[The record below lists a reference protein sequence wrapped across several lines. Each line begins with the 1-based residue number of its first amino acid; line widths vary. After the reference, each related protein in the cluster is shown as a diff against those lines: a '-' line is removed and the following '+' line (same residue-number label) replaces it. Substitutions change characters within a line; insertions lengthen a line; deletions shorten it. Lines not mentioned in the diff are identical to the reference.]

1 MPNFSTIALIA
12 CFAYAIESIF
22 GFGGTIIFLGI
33 SGFFFDFNSLLKLAM
48 IVGLSSGLA
57 VLIQSYKY
65 VSLKHLIKI
74 LIYTIPGA
82 LIGTYFISYFASDV
96 LIKIFALILIVYGC
110 FNLFFPDM
118 KFPQFLKNFFVI
130 LGGFIQGIYTI
141 GGPFVLMGYKDYFSS
156 KQELRSTM
164 AGYFFIINSLRAIFF
179 MFLGGSYLEI
189 VKIYYPI
196 TLLVMLSVWLGYFIH
211 KQIPEIL
218 FKKLIIIAITL
229 IGVLILFTKCS
240 TGNHM
245 DLFTL

>member
-82 LIGTYFISYFASDV
+82 LIGTYFISYFASDI

-110 FNLFFPDM
+110 FNLFFPDI

-141 GGPFVLMGYKDYFSS
+141 GGPFVLMGYKDNFSS

-179 MFLGGSYLEI
+179 VFLGGSYLEI

-196 TLLVMLSVWLGYFIH
+196 ALLVMLSVWLGYFIH

-218 FKKLIIIAITL
+218 FKRLIIVAITL
-229 IGVLILFTKCS
+229 IGVLILFTK
-240 TGNHM
+240 
-245 DLFTL
+245 

>member
-96 LIKIFALILIVYGC
+96 LIKIFAIILIIYGC
-110 FNLFFPDM
+110 FNLFFPDIR
-118 KFPQFLKNFFVI
+118 FPQFLKNFFVI
-130 LGGFIQGIYTI
+130 LGGYIQGIYTI

-196 TLLVMLSVWLGYFIH
+196 ALLVMLSVWLGYFIH

-229 IGVLILFTKCS
+229 IGVLILFTK
-240 TGNHM
+240 
-245 DLFTL
+245 

>member
-110 FNLFFPDM
+110 FNLFFPDI

-179 MFLGGSYLEI
+179 VFLGGSYLKI
-189 VKIYYPI
+189 VKMYYPI
-196 TLLVMLSVWLGYFIH
+196 ALLVMLSVWLGYFIH

-218 FKKLIIIAITL
+218 FKRLIIIAITL
-229 IGVLILFTKCS
+229 IGVLILFTK
-240 TGNHM
+240 
-245 DLFTL
+245 

>member
-82 LIGTYFISYFASDV
+82 LIGTYFISYFTSDI
-96 LIKIFALILIVYGC
+96 LIKIFAIILIIYGC
-110 FNLFFPDM
+110 FNLFFPDIR
-118 KFPQFLKNFFVI
+118 FPQFLKNFFVI

-196 TLLVMLSVWLGYFIH
+196 ALLVMLSVWLGYFIH

-229 IGVLILFTKCS
+229 IGVLILFTK
-240 TGNHM
+240 
-245 DLFTL
+245 

>member
-33 SGFFFDFNSLLKLAM
+33 SGFFYDFNSLLKLAM

-65 VSLKHLIKI
+65 ASLNHLIKI

-82 LIGTYFISYFASDV
+82 LIGTYFISYFASDI

-110 FNLFFPDM
+110 FNLFFPDL

-141 GGPFVLMGYKDYFSS
+141 GGPFVLMGYKDNFSS

-179 MFLGGSYLEI
+179 VFLGGSYLEI
-189 VKIYYPI
+189 VKIYYPVA
-196 TLLVMLSVWLGYFIH
+196 LLVMLSVWLGYFIH

-218 FKKLIIIAITL
+218 FKRLIIVAITL
-229 IGVLILFTKCS
+229 IGVLILFTK
-240 TGNHM
+240 
-245 DLFTL
+245 

>member
-96 LIKIFALILIVYGC
+96 LIKIFAIILIIYGC
-110 FNLFFPDM
+110 FNLFFPDIR
-118 KFPQFLKNFFVI
+118 FPQFLKNFFVI

-164 AGYFFIINSLRAIFF
+164 AGYFFIINTLRAIFF

-196 TLLVMLSVWLGYFIH
+196 ALLVMLSVWLGYFIH

-229 IGVLILFTKCS
+229 IGVLILFTK
-240 TGNHM
+240 
-245 DLFTL
+245 

>member
-22 GFGGTIIFLGI
+22 GFGGTIIFLGL

-65 VSLKHLIKI
+65 ASLNHLIKI

-82 LIGTYFISYFASDV
+82 LIGTYFISYFASDI

-110 FNLFFPDM
+110 FNLFFPDI

-141 GGPFVLMGYKDYFSS
+141 GGPFVLMGYKDNFSS

-179 MFLGGSYLEI
+179 VFLGGSYLEI

-196 TLLVMLSVWLGYFIH
+196 ALLVMLSVWLGYFIH

-229 IGVLILFTKCS
+229 IGVLILFTK
-240 TGNHM
+240 
-245 DLFTL
+245 

>member
-179 MFLGGSYLEI
+179 VFLGGSYLEI

-229 IGVLILFTKCS
+229 IGVLILFTK
-240 TGNHM
+240 
-245 DLFTL
+245 

>member
-22 GFGGTIIFLGI
+22 GFGGTIIFLGL

-65 VSLKHLIKI
+65 ASLKHLIKI

-82 LIGTYFISYFASDV
+82 LIGTYFISYFASDI

-110 FNLFFPDM
+110 FNLFFPDI

-141 GGPFVLMGYKDYFSS
+141 GGPFVLMGYKDNFSS

-179 MFLGGSYLEI
+179 VFLGGSYLEI
-189 VKIYYPI
+189 VKTYYPI
-196 TLLVMLSVWLGYFIH
+196 ALLVMLSVWLGYFIH

-229 IGVLILFTKCS
+229 IGVLILFTK
-240 TGNHM
+240 
-245 DLFTL
+245 

>member
-22 GFGGTIIFLGI
+22 GFGGTIIFLGL

-65 VSLKHLIKI
+65 ASLKHLIKI

-82 LIGTYFISYFASDV
+82 LIGTYFISYFASDI

-110 FNLFFPDM
+110 FNLFFPDI

-141 GGPFVLMGYKDYFSS
+141 GGPFVLMGYKDNFSS

-179 MFLGGSYLEI
+179 VFLGGSYLEI

-196 TLLVMLSVWLGYFIH
+196 ALLVMFSVWLGYFIH

-229 IGVLILFTKCS
+229 IGVLILFTK
-240 TGNHM
+240 
-245 DLFTL
+245 

>member
-82 LIGTYFISYFASDV
+82 LIGTYFISYFASDI

-110 FNLFFPDM
+110 FNLFFPDI

-141 GGPFVLMGYKDYFSS
+141 GGPFVLMGYKDNFSS

-179 MFLGGSYLEI
+179 VFLGGSYLEI

-196 TLLVMLSVWLGYFIH
+196 ALLVMLSVWLGYFIH

-229 IGVLILFTKCS
+229 IGILILFTK
-240 TGNHM
+240 
-245 DLFTL
+245 

>member
-65 VSLKHLIKI
+65 VSLNHLIKI

-82 LIGTYFISYFASDV
+82 LIGTYFISYFASDI
-96 LIKIFALILIVYGC
+96 LIKIFAIILIIYGC
-110 FNLFFPDM
+110 FNLFFPDIR
-118 KFPQFLKNFFVI
+118 FPQFLKNFFVI

-196 TLLVMLSVWLGYFIH
+196 ALLVMLSVWLGYFIH

-218 FKKLIIIAITL
+218 FKKLIIIAITS
-229 IGVLILFTKCS
+229 IGVLILFTK
-240 TGNHM
+240 
-245 DLFTL
+245 

>member
-82 LIGTYFISYFASDV
+82 LIGTYFISYFASDI
-96 LIKIFALILIVYGC
+96 LIKIFAIILIIYGC
-110 FNLFFPDM
+110 FNLFFPDIR
-118 KFPQFLKNFFVI
+118 FPQFLKNFFVI

-164 AGYFFIINSLRAIFF
+164 AGYFFIINTLRAIFF

-196 TLLVMLSVWLGYFIH
+196 ALLVMLSVWLGYFIH

-229 IGVLILFTKCS
+229 IGVLILFTK
-240 TGNHM
+240 
-245 DLFTL
+245 

>member
-22 GFGGTIIFLGI
+22 GFGGTIIFLGL

-65 VSLKHLIKI
+65 ASLKHLIKI

-82 LIGTYFISYFASDV
+82 LIGTYFISYFASDI

-110 FNLFFPDM
+110 FNLFFPEI
-118 KFPQFLKNFFVI
+118 KFPQFLKSFFVI

-141 GGPFVLMGYKDYFSS
+141 GGPFVLMGYKDNFSS

-179 MFLGGSYLEI
+179 VFLGGSYLEI

-196 TLLVMLSVWLGYFIH
+196 ALLVMLSVWLGYFIH

-229 IGVLILFTKCS
+229 IGVLILFTK
-240 TGNHM
+240 
-245 DLFTL
+245 

>member
-65 VSLKHLIKI
+65 VSLNHLIKI

-82 LIGTYFISYFASDV
+82 LIGTYFISYFASDI
-96 LIKIFALILIVYGC
+96 LIKIFALILIIYGC
-110 FNLFFPDM
+110 FNLFFPDIR
-118 KFPQFLKNFFVI
+118 FPHFLKNFFVI

-189 VKIYYPI
+189 IKIYYPI
-196 TLLVMLSVWLGYFIH
+196 ALLVMLSVWLGYFIH

-229 IGVLILFTKCS
+229 IGVLILFTK
-240 TGNHM
+240 
-245 DLFTL
+245 

>member
-65 VSLKHLIKI
+65 VSLNHLIKI

-82 LIGTYFISYFASDV
+82 LIGTYFISYFASDI
-96 LIKIFALILIVYGC
+96 LIKIFAIILIIYGC
-110 FNLFFPDM
+110 FNLFFPDIR
-118 KFPQFLKNFFVI
+118 FPQFLKNFFVI

-179 MFLGGSYLEI
+179 VFLGGSYLEI

-196 TLLVMLSVWLGYFIH
+196 ALLVMLSVWLGYFIH

-218 FKKLIIIAITL
+218 FKKLIIIAITS
-229 IGVLILFTKCS
+229 IGVLILFTK
-240 TGNHM
+240 
-245 DLFTL
+245 

>member
-22 GFGGTIIFLGI
+22 GFGGTIIFLGL

-65 VSLKHLIKI
+65 ASLKHLIKI

-82 LIGTYFISYFASDV
+82 LIGTYFISYFASDI

-110 FNLFFPDM
+110 FNLFFPDI

-141 GGPFVLMGYKDYFSS
+141 GGPFVLMGYKDNFSS

-179 MFLGGSYLEI
+179 VFLGGSYLEI

-196 TLLVMLSVWLGYFIH
+196 ALLVMLSVWLGYFIH

-229 IGVLILFTKCS
+229 IGILILFTK
-240 TGNHM
+240 
-245 DLFTL
+245 

>member
-179 MFLGGSYLEI
+179 VFLGGSYLEI
-189 VKIYYPI
+189 VRMYYPI
-196 TLLVMLSVWLGYFIH
+196 ALLVMLSVWLGYFIH

-218 FKKLIIIAITL
+218 FKRLIIIAITL
-229 IGVLILFTKCS
+229 IGVLILFTK
-240 TGNHM
+240 
-245 DLFTL
+245 

>member
-22 GFGGTIIFLGI
+22 GFGDTIIFLGI

-65 VSLKHLIKI
+65 VSLNHLIKI

-82 LIGTYFISYFASDV
+82 LIGTYFISYFASDI
-96 LIKIFALILIVYGC
+96 LIKIFAIILIIYGC
-110 FNLFFPDM
+110 FNLFFPDIR
-118 KFPQFLKNFFVI
+118 FPQFLKNFFVI

-196 TLLVMLSVWLGYFIH
+196 ALLVMLSVWLGYFIH

-218 FKKLIIIAITL
+218 FKKLIIIAITF
-229 IGVLILFTKCS
+229 IGVLILFTK
-240 TGNHM
+240 
-245 DLFTL
+245 

>member
-65 VSLKHLIKI
+65 ASLNHLIKI

-82 LIGTYFISYFASDV
+82 LIGTYFISYFASDI
-96 LIKIFALILIVYGC
+96 LIKIFAIILIIYGC
-110 FNLFFPDM
+110 FNLFFPDIR
-118 KFPQFLKNFFVI
+118 FPQFLKNFFVI

-196 TLLVMLSVWLGYFIH
+196 ALLVMLSVWLGYFIH

-229 IGVLILFTKCS
+229 IGVLILFTK
-240 TGNHM
+240 
-245 DLFTL
+245 

>member
-22 GFGGTIIFLGI
+22 GFGGTIIFLGL

-65 VSLKHLIKI
+65 ASLKHLIKI

-82 LIGTYFISYFASDV
+82 LIGTYFISYFASDI

-110 FNLFFPDM
+110 FNLFFPDI
-118 KFPQFLKNFFVI
+118 KFPQYLKNFFVI

-141 GGPFVLMGYKDYFSS
+141 GGPFVLMGYKDNFSS

-179 MFLGGSYLEI
+179 VFLGGSYLEL

-196 TLLVMLSVWLGYFIH
+196 ALLVMLSVWLGYFIH

-229 IGVLILFTKCS
+229 IGVLILFTK
-240 TGNHM
+240 
-245 DLFTL
+245 

>member
-22 GFGGTIIFLGI
+22 GFGGTIIFLGL

-65 VSLKHLIKI
+65 ASLKHLIKI

-82 LIGTYFISYFASDV
+82 LIGTYFISYFASDI

-110 FNLFFPDM
+110 FNLFFPDI

-141 GGPFVLMGYKDYFSS
+141 GGPFVLMGYKDNFSS

-179 MFLGGSYLEI
+179 IFLGGSYLEI

-196 TLLVMLSVWLGYFIH
+196 ALLVMLSVWLGYFIH

-218 FKKLIIIAITL
+218 FKKLIIIAIAL
-229 IGVLILFTKCS
+229 IGVLILFTK
-240 TGNHM
+240 
-245 DLFTL
+245 

>member
-22 GFGGTIIFLGI
+22 GFGGTIIFLGL

-65 VSLKHLIKI
+65 ASLKHLIKI

-110 FNLFFPDM
+110 FNLFFPDI

-141 GGPFVLMGYKDYFSS
+141 GGPFVLMGYKDNFSS

-179 MFLGGSYLEI
+179 VFLGGSYLEI

-196 TLLVMLSVWLGYFIH
+196 ALLVMLSVWLGYFIH

-229 IGVLILFTKCS
+229 IGILILFTK
-240 TGNHM
+240 
-245 DLFTL
+245 

>member
-110 FNLFFPDM
+110 FNLFFPDI

-179 MFLGGSYLEI
+179 VFLGGSYLEI

-196 TLLVMLSVWLGYFIH
+196 ALLVMLSVWLGYFIH

-218 FKKLIIIAITL
+218 FKRLIIIAITL
-229 IGVLILFTKCS
+229 IGVLILFTK
-240 TGNHM
+240 
-245 DLFTL
+245 

>member
-196 TLLVMLSVWLGYFIH
+196 ALLVMLSVWLGYFIH

-229 IGVLILFTKCS
+229 IGVLILFTK
-240 TGNHM
+240 
-245 DLFTL
+245 

>member
-82 LIGTYFISYFASDV
+82 LIGTYFISYFTSDI

-141 GGPFVLMGYKDYFSS
+141 GGPFVLMGYKDYFST

-179 MFLGGSYLEI
+179 VFLGGSYLEI

-196 TLLVMLSVWLGYFIH
+196 ALLVMLSVWLGYFIH
-211 KQIPEIL
+211 KKIPEIL
-218 FKKLIIIAITL
+218 FKRLIIIAITL
-229 IGVLILFTKCS
+229 IGVLILFTK
-240 TGNHM
+240 
-245 DLFTL
+245 

>member
-12 CFAYAIESIF
+12 CFAYAIESIL

-65 VSLKHLIKI
+65 VSLNHLVKI

-82 LIGTYFISYFASDV
+82 LIGTYFISYFASDI
-96 LIKIFALILIVYGC
+96 LIKIFAIILIIYGC
-110 FNLFFPDM
+110 FNLFFPDIR
-118 KFPQFLKNFFVI
+118 FPQFLKNFFVI

-196 TLLVMLSVWLGYFIH
+196 ALLVMLSVWLGYFIH

-229 IGVLILFTKCS
+229 IGIFILFTK
-240 TGNHM
+240 
-245 DLFTL
+245 

>member
-33 SGFFFDFNSLLKLAM
+33 SGFLFDFNSLLKLAM

-82 LIGTYFISYFASDV
+82 LIGTYFISYFASDI
-96 LIKIFALILIVYGC
+96 LIKIFAIILIIYGC
-110 FNLFFPDM
+110 FNLFFPDIR
-118 KFPQFLKNFFVI
+118 FPQFLKNFFVI

-196 TLLVMLSVWLGYFIH
+196 ALLVMLSVWLGYFIH

-229 IGVLILFTKCS
+229 IGVLILFTK
-240 TGNHM
+240 
-245 DLFTL
+245 

>member
-22 GFGGTIIFLGI
+22 GFGGTIIFLGL

-82 LIGTYFISYFASDV
+82 LIGTYFISYFASDI

-110 FNLFFPDM
+110 FNLFFPDI

-141 GGPFVLMGYKDYFSS
+141 GGPFVLMGYKDNFSS

-179 MFLGGSYLEI
+179 MFLGGSYLEL

-196 TLLVMLSVWLGYFIH
+196 ALLVMLSVWLGYFIH

-229 IGVLILFTKCS
+229 IGVLILFTK
-240 TGNHM
+240 
-245 DLFTL
+245 

>member
-82 LIGTYFISYFASDV
+82 LIGTYFISYFASDI

-110 FNLFFPDM
+110 FNLFFPDI

-141 GGPFVLMGYKDYFSS
+141 GGPFVLMGYKDNFSS

-179 MFLGGSYLEI
+179 VFLGGSYLEI

-196 TLLVMLSVWLGYFIH
+196 ALLVMLSVWLGYFIH

-229 IGVLILFTKCS
+229 IGVLILFTK
-240 TGNHM
+240 
-245 DLFTL
+245 

>member
-82 LIGTYFISYFASDV
+82 LIGTYFISYFASDI
-96 LIKIFALILIVYGC
+96 LIKIFAIILIIYGC
-110 FNLFFPDM
+110 FNLFFPDIR
-118 KFPQFLKNFFVI
+118 FPQFLKNFFVI

-196 TLLVMLSVWLGYFIH
+196 ALLVMLSVWLGYFIH

-218 FKKLIIIAITL
+218 FKRLIIIAITL
-229 IGVLILFTKCS
+229 IGVLILFTK
-240 TGNHM
+240 
-245 DLFTL
+245 

>member
-33 SGFFFDFNSLLKLAM
+33 RGFFFDYNSLLKLAM

-65 VSLKHLIKI
+65 VSLNHLIKI

-82 LIGTYFISYFASDV
+82 LIGTYFISYFASDI
-96 LIKIFALILIVYGC
+96 LIKIFAIILIIYGC
-110 FNLFFPDM
+110 FNLFFPDIR
-118 KFPQFLKNFFVI
+118 FPQLLKNFFVI

-179 MFLGGSYLEI
+179 VFLGGSYLEI
-189 VKIYYPI
+189 VKMYYPI
-196 TLLVMLSVWLGYFIH
+196 ALLVMLSVWLGYFIH

-218 FKKLIIIAITL
+218 FKRLIIIAITL
-229 IGVLILFTKCS
+229 IGVLILFTK
-240 TGNHM
+240 
-245 DLFTL
+245 

>member
-22 GFGGTIIFLGI
+22 GFGGTIIFLGL

-65 VSLKHLIKI
+65 ASLKHLIKI

-82 LIGTYFISYFASDV
+82 LIGTYFISYFASDI
-96 LIKIFALILIVYGC
+96 LIKIFAIILIIYGC
-110 FNLFFPDM
+110 FNLFFPDI

-196 TLLVMLSVWLGYFIH
+196 ALLVMLSVWLGYFIH

-229 IGVLILFTKCS
+229 IGVLILFTK
-240 TGNHM
+240 
-245 DLFTL
+245 